1 MQTITRNQL
10 KELDSTIAS
19 IEVFQRRGWT
29 LTTHHME
36 ITTGMR
42 SHLNNW
48 HRMQP
53 QNGIADI
60 EAAIVELAPELA

>member
-10 KELDSTIAS
+10 KELDSTKSS
-19 IEVFQRRGWT
+19 IEHFRYMGWT

-48 HRMQP
+48 HGMQP